1 MLVESLDALVRLIG
15 ESLYCNSVDCYESFV
30 LRVRM
35 LWVRVEFKDLHKTFT
50 NSEV

>member
-15 ESLYCNSVDCYESFV
+15 ESLCCCSAVCYESFV

-35 LWVRVEFKDLHKTFT
+35 LWVRVECKDLHESFT